1 MWAAEVAAVLRDS
14 GGPERSCF
22 RVADAASG
30 DLKPGTDPQD
40 VLLRLSASLWGI
52 PPGEGAEARAAR
64 ILDLVLDGLRTRP
77 GGS

>member
-30 DLKPGTDPQD
+30 DLEPGTDPQD
-40 VLLRLSASLWGI
+40 VLLRLSVLWGI
-52 PPGEGAEARAAR
+52 SPGEGAEARAAR